1 MGAARLPGLTLPAG
15 DQACSG
21 RRCRAGGWSLQT
33 PDEGTTVSGT
43 HELFPLPA
51 RLLCV
56 NVRNFSIIAHVDHGK
71 STLADRILER
81 LGAMGERDRRDQT
94 LDTLELER
102 ERGITIKSTPIR
114 LTYVRD
120 NGESYIFNL
129 IDTPGHVDFNY
140 EVSRSLAACEGV
152 LLLVDASQ
160 GVEAQTIV
168 NAYLAID
175 SNLEIIPVINKIDLP
190 AADPEGAAQ
199 ELEDVIGIPAKDAVF
214 ASAKAGIG
222 ITEILEAIVE
232 RIPPPPGDPEAPLK
246 ALIFDSF
253 YDAYQGV
260 ILFVRVL
267 EGTLSKGQP
276 IMLFNSGKTFDV
288 DRVGI
293 FTPGLVVGEALQA
306 GSVGW
311 VAAGIR
317 DIHDAQVGDTITQ
330 KGRPTPEPFPGFK
343 PAQPVVFSGLYPTDT
358 EDYRKMRDAL
368 EKLKLNDAAF
378 TFEPETSEALGFGF
392 RCGFLGLLHAEIIQE
407 RLEREYDLDLIATAP
422 AVIYRVSLTNGEIFE
437 TQNPAEFPT
446 RDRISQTEEPYIKLS
461 IMLPEEYVGSVMQL
475 LQERRGS
482 MITMN
487 YVGKRVEL
495 LYEVP
500 FAEILYDFHD
510 RLKSISRG
518 YASMDYEQIGY
529 RDGDLRK
536 VDIMVNNDVVDA
548 LAVIVH
554 EDKAYAIGRK
564 IVDKMAEVIPRQM
577 FPVPVQATIGGK
589 IIARATV
596 KAYRKDV
603 LAKCY
608 GGDISRKKKL
618 LNKQKKG
625 RARMKQIG
633 TVEVPQEAFLAV
645 LSTDE

>member
-1 MGAARLPGLTLPAG
+1 M
-15 DQACSG
+15 
-21 RRCRAGGWSLQT
+21 
-33 PDEGTTVSGT
+33 
-43 HELFPLPA
+43 
-51 RLLCV
+51 
-56 NVRNFSIIAHVDHGK
+56 
-71 STLADRILER
+71 ER
-81 LGAMGERDRRDQT
+81 LGAMTERDKRDQT

-102 ERGITIKSTPIR
+102 ERGITIKSTPVR
-114 LTYVRD
+114 LQYTRPAQEDGSGGETYT
-120 NGESYIFNL
+120 FNL

-175 SNLEIIPVINKIDLP
+175 NNLEIVPVINKIDLP

-199 ELEDVIGIPAKDAVF
+199 ELEEVIGIPAEDAVF
-214 ASAKAGIG
+214 ASGKSGIG
-222 ITEILEAIVE
+222 ITEILEAIVD
-232 RIPPPPGDPEAPLK
+232 RIPPPSGDPEAPLK

-253 YDAYQGV
+253 FDAYQGV

-267 EGTLSKGQP
+267 EGTLTPKDQ
-276 IMLFNSGKTFDV
+276 IRLMNAGKNFEVDKVGTFS
-288 DRVGI
+288 
-293 FTPGLVVGEALQA
+293 PGLVVGDSLPA

-311 VAAGIR
+311 VAAGIK
-317 DIHDAQVGDTITQ
+317 DIQDAQVGDTLT
-330 KGRPTPEPFPGFK
+330 GRERQTPEAFPGFK

-358 EDYRKMRDAL
+358 EDYRKLRDAL

-378 TFEPETSEALGFGF
+378 SFEPETSEALGFGF

-422 AVIYRVSLTNGEIFE
+422 AVVYRVTLTNGDVFE

-446 RDRISQTEEPYIKLS
+446 RDRIELVEEPYIKLS
-461 IMLPEEYVGSVMQL
+461 IMLPEEHVGPVMQL

-518 YASMDYEQIGY
+518 YASMDYEQLGY
-529 RDGDLRK
+529 REGDLRK
-536 VDIMVNNDVVDA
+536 VDIMVNNEVIDA

-554 EDKAYAIGRK
+554 ETKTYSLGRK

-577 FPVPVQATIGGK
+577 FPVPVQAVIGAK

-596 KAYRKDV
+596 KAFRKDV

-625 RARMKQIG
+625 RARMKQFG

>member
-1 MGAARLPGLTLPAG
+1 MTDPRTA
-15 DQACSG
+15 SI
-21 RRCRAGGWSLQT
+21 
-33 PDEGTTVSGT
+33 
-43 HELFPLPA
+43 
-51 RLLCV
+51 
-56 NVRNFSIIAHVDHGK
+56 RNFSIIAHVDHGK

-81 LGAMGERDRRDQT
+81 LGAMGERDKRDQT

-114 LTYVRD
+114 LQYTRE
-120 NGESYIFNL
+120 NGEQYTFHL

-175 SNLEIIPVINKIDLP
+175 NNLEIVPVINKIDLP
-190 AADPEGAAQ
+190 AADPEGAAR
-199 ELEDVIGIPAKDAVF
+199 ELEEVIGIPADDAVQ
-214 ASAKAGIG
+214 ASGKTGIG
-222 ITEILEAIVE
+222 IPDILEAIVE
-232 RIPPPPGDPEAPLK
+232 RIPPPSGDPDAPLK

-253 YDAYQGV
+253 FDAYQGV

-267 EGTLSKGQP
+267 EGSMKPKDGIRL
-276 IMLFNSGKTFDV
+276 MNAGKNFEIDKVGTFS
-288 DRVGI
+288 
-293 FTPGLVVGEALQA
+293 PGLVVGHTLSA
-306 GSVGW
+306 GEVGW
-311 VAAGIR
+311 VAASIK
-317 DIHDAQVGDTITQ
+317 DIADAQVGDTIT
-330 KGRPTPEPFPGFK
+330 GRENPTPEAFPGFK

-358 EDYRKMRDAL
+358 EDYRKLREAL

-378 TFEPETSEALGFGF
+378 SFEPETSEALGFGF

-422 AVIYRVSLTNGEIFE
+422 AVVYRVTLTNGEIFE

-446 RDRISQTEEPYIKLS
+446 RDRITSVEEPYIKLS
-461 IMLPEEYVGSVMQL
+461 VMLPEDYVGPVMQL
-475 LQERRGS
+475 LQERRGA
-482 MITMN
+482 MQTMN
-487 YVGKRVEL
+487 YIGKRVEL
-495 LYEVP
+495 IYEVP

-529 RDGDLRK
+529 REGDLRK
-536 VDIMVNNDVVDA
+536 VDIMVNNEVIDA

-554 EDKAYAIGRK
+554 ETKTYSLGRK

-577 FPVPVQATIGGK
+577 FPVPVQAVIGGK

-596 KAYRKDV
+596 KAFRKDV

-608 GGDISRKKKL
+608 GGDITRKKKL
-618 LNKQKKG
+618 LEKQKKG
-625 RARMKQIG
+625 RARMKQFG

-645 LSTDE
+645 LSTED

>member
-1 MGAARLPGLTLPAG
+1 MTRSP
-15 DQACSG
+15 
-21 RRCRAGGWSLQT
+21 
-33 PDEGTTVSGT
+33 
-43 HELFPLPA
+43 
-51 RLLCV
+51 
-56 NVRNFSIIAHVDHGK
+56 NIRNFSIIAHVDHGK
-71 STLADRILER
+71 STLADRILEQ
-81 LGAMGERDRRDQT
+81 LGAMGERDKRDQT

-114 LTYVRD
+114 LQYVRP
-120 NGESYIFNL
+120 NGEEYVFNL

-175 SNLEIIPVINKIDLP
+175 NDLEIVPVVNKIDLP
-190 AADPEGAAQ
+190 AADPEGAAA
-199 ELEDVIGIPAKDAVF
+199 ELEEVIGIPADNAVF
-214 ASAKAGIG
+214 ASGKTGQG
-222 ITEILEAIVE
+222 VPEILEAIVE
-232 RIPPPPGDPEAPLK
+232 HIPAPSGDPQAPLK

-253 YDAYQGV
+253 FDAYQGV

-267 EGTLSKGQP
+267 EGTLNPKDQ
-276 IMLFNSGKTFDV
+276 IHLMNAGKSFEVDKVGTFS
-288 DRVGI
+288 
-293 FTPGLVVGEALQA
+293 PGLVVGDTLPA
-306 GSVGW
+306 GAVGW
-311 VAAGIR
+311 VAAGIK
-317 DIHDAQVGDTITQ
+317 DIQDAQVGDTLTG
-330 KGRPTPEPFPGFK
+330 KESRTAEPFPGFK

-358 EDYRKMRDAL
+358 EDYRKLREAL

-378 TFEPETSEALGFGF
+378 NFEPETSEALGFGF

-422 AVIYRVSLTNGEIFE
+422 AVVYRVTLTNGEVFE

-446 RDRISQTEEPYIKLS
+446 RDRIELVEEPYIKLS
-461 IMLPEEYVGSVMQL
+461 VMVPEEYVGPIMQL
-475 LQERRGS
+475 LQERRGA
-482 MITMN
+482 MQTMN
-487 YVGKRVEL
+487 YIGKRVEL
-495 LYEVP
+495 VYEVP

-529 RDGDLRK
+529 REGDLRK
-536 VDIMVNNDVVDA
+536 VDILVNNEVIDA

-554 EDKAYAIGRK
+554 ETKTYSLGRK

-596 KAYRKDV
+596 KAFRKDV

-608 GGDISRKKKL
+608 GGDITRKKKL
-618 LNKQKKG
+618 LEKQKKG
-625 RARMKQIG
+625 RARMKQFG

-645 LSTDE
+645 LANED

>member
-1 MGAARLPGLTLPAG
+1 MRSACHARL
-15 DQACSG
+15 
-21 RRCRAGGWSLQT
+21 RI
-33 PDEGTTVSGT
+33 
-43 HELFPLPA
+43 
-51 RLLCV
+51 V

-81 LGAMGERDRRDQT
+81 LGAMSERDKRDQT

-102 ERGITIKSTPIR
+102 ERGITIKSTPVR
-114 LTYVRD
+114 LTYKRED
-120 NGESYIFNL
+120 GEEYTFNL

-175 SNLEIIPVINKIDLP
+175 SNLEIVPVINKIDLP

-199 ELEDVIGIPAKDAVF
+199 ELEDVIGIPASDAVF
-214 ASAKAGIG
+214 ASGKAGIG
-222 ITEILEAIVE
+222 IPEILEAIVE
-232 RIPPPPGDPEAPLK
+232 RIPAPSGDPEAPLK

-253 YDAYQGV
+253 FDAYQGV

-267 EGTLSKGQP
+267 EGTLNPKDQ
-276 IMLFNSGKTFDV
+276 IRLMNAGKNFEVDKVGTFS
-288 DRVGI
+288 
-293 FTPGLVVGEALQA
+293 PGLVVGQSLPA
-306 GSVGW
+306 GAVGW
-311 VAAGIR
+311 VAAGIK
-317 DIHDAQVGDTITQ
+317 DIQDAQVGDTLT
-330 KGRPTPEPFPGFK
+330 GRERQTAEPFPGFK

-358 EDYRKMRDAL
+358 EDYRKLRDAL

-378 TFEPETSEALGFGF
+378 SFEPETSEALGFGF

-422 AVIYRVSLTNGEIFE
+422 AVVYRVTLTNGEVFE

-446 RDRISQTEEPYIKLS
+446 RDRITTVEEPYIKLS
-461 IMLPEEYVGSVMQL
+461 IMLPEDYVGPVMQL

-518 YASMDYEQIGY
+518 YASMDYEQLGY
-529 RDGDLRK
+529 REGDLRK
-536 VDIMVNNDVVDA
+536 VDIMVNNEIIDA

-554 EDKAYAIGRK
+554 ETKTYGLGRK
-564 IVDKMAEVIPRQM
+564 IVDKMADVIPRQM
-577 FPVPVQATIGGK
+577 FPVPVQAVIGGK

-596 KAYRKDV
+596 KAFRKDV

-618 LNKQKKG
+618 LEKQKKG
-625 RARMKQIG
+625 RARMKQFG

-645 LSTDE
+645 LSTEE

>member
-1 MGAARLPGLTLPAG
+1 M
-15 DQACSG
+15 Q
-21 RRCRAGGWSLQT
+21 
-33 PDEGTTVSGT
+33 
-43 HELFPLPA
+43 
-51 RLLCV
+51 
-56 NVRNFSIIAHVDHGK
+56 VRNFSIIAHVDHGK
-71 STLADRILER
+71 STLADRILEH
-81 LGAMGERDRRDQT
+81 LGAMGERDKRDQT

-102 ERGITIKSTPIR
+102 ERGITIKSTPVR
-114 LTYVRD
+114 LSYTRPDSSGHGGETY
-120 NGESYIFNL
+120 ILNL

-190 AADPEGAAQ
+190 AADPEGAAA
-199 ELEDVIGIPAKDAVF
+199 ELEEVVGIPAEGAIF
-214 ASAKAGIG
+214 ASGKSGIG
-222 ITEILEAIVE
+222 VPEILEAIVE
-232 RIPPPPGDPEAPLK
+232 RIPSPPGDPDAPLK
-246 ALIFDSF
+246 ALIFDSVF
-253 YDAYQGV
+253 DAYQGV

-267 EGTLSKGQP
+267 EGQLKAKDKITLYST
-276 IMLFNSGKTFDV
+276 GKHFEV
-288 DRVGI
+288 DKVGT
-293 FTPGLVVGEALQA
+293 FTPGLIVGQHLTA
-306 GSVGW
+306 GDVGW
-311 VAAGIR
+311 VAAGIK
-317 DIHDAQVGDTITQ
+317 DIHDAQVGDTLMERERPITD
-330 KGRPTPEPFPGFK
+330 PFPGFK
-343 PAQPVVFSGLYPTDT
+343 PARPVVFSGLYPTDT
-358 EDYRKMRDAL
+358 EDYRKMREAL

-378 TFEPETSEALGFGF
+378 SFEPETSEALGFGF

-422 AVIYRVSLTNGEIFE
+422 AVVYRITMNNGDIFE
-437 TQNPAEFPT
+437 TQNPAQFPT
-446 RDRISQTEEPYIKLS
+446 RDRLQLIEEPYIKLS
-461 IMLPEEYVGSVMQL
+461 VMLPEEHVGSVMQL

-482 MITMN
+482 MVTMN
-487 YVGKRVEL
+487 YVGRRVEL
-495 LYEVP
+495 IYQVP

-518 YASMDYEQIGY
+518 YASMDYEITDY
-529 RDGDLRK
+529 RQGELVK
-536 VDIMVNNDVVDA
+536 VDIYVNNEIVDA

-554 EDKAYAIGRK
+554 EDRAYALGRK

-577 FPVPVQATIGGK
+577 WPVPVQAMIGGK

-596 KAYRKDV
+596 KAFRKDV

-625 RARMKQIG
+625 KARMKQIG

-645 LSTDE
+645 LSTDD

>member
-1 MGAARLPGLTLPAG
+1 MTDPRTA
-15 DQACSG
+15 SI
-21 RRCRAGGWSLQT
+21 
-33 PDEGTTVSGT
+33 
-43 HELFPLPA
+43 
-51 RLLCV
+51 
-56 NVRNFSIIAHVDHGK
+56 RNFSIIAHVDHGK

-81 LGAMGERDRRDQT
+81 LGAMGERDKRDQT

-114 LTYVRD
+114 LQYTRE
-120 NGESYIFNL
+120 NGEQYTFHL

-175 SNLEIIPVINKIDLP
+175 NNLEIVPVINKIDLP
-190 AADPEGAAQ
+190 AADPEGAAR
-199 ELEDVIGIPAKDAVF
+199 ELEEVIGIPADDAVQ
-214 ASAKAGIG
+214 ASGKTGIG
-222 ITEILEAIVE
+222 IPDILEAIVE
-232 RIPPPPGDPEAPLK
+232 RIPPPSGDPDAPLK

-253 YDAYQGV
+253 FDAYQGV

-267 EGTLSKGQP
+267 EGSMKPKDGIRL
-276 IMLFNSGKTFDV
+276 MNAGKNFEIDKVGTFS
-288 DRVGI
+288 
-293 FTPGLVVGEALQA
+293 PGLVVGQTLSA
-306 GSVGW
+306 GEVGW
-311 VAAGIR
+311 VAASIK
-317 DIHDAQVGDTITQ
+317 DIADAQVGDTIT
-330 KGRPTPEPFPGFK
+330 GRENPTPEAFPGFK

-358 EDYRKMRDAL
+358 EDYRKLREAL

-378 TFEPETSEALGFGF
+378 SFEPETSEALGFGF

-422 AVIYRVSLTNGEIFE
+422 AVVYRVTLTNGEIFE

-446 RDRISQTEEPYIKLS
+446 RDRITSVEEPYIKLS
-461 IMLPEEYVGSVMQL
+461 VMLPEDYVGPVMQL
-475 LQERRGS
+475 LQERRGA
-482 MITMN
+482 MQTMN
-487 YVGKRVEL
+487 YIGKRVEL
-495 LYEVP
+495 IYEVP

-529 RDGDLRK
+529 REGDLRK
-536 VDIMVNNDVVDA
+536 VDIMVNNEVIDA

-554 EDKAYAIGRK
+554 ETKTYSLGRK

-577 FPVPVQATIGGK
+577 FPVPVQAVIGGK

-596 KAYRKDV
+596 KAFRKDV

-608 GGDISRKKKL
+608 GGDITRKKKL
-618 LNKQKKG
+618 LEKQKKG
-625 RARMKQIG
+625 RARMKQFG

-645 LSTDE
+645 LSTED

>member
-1 MGAARLPGLTLPAG
+1 MTL
-15 DQACSG
+15 
-21 RRCRAGGWSLQT
+21 R
-33 PDEGTTVSGT
+33 PD
-43 HELFPLPA
+43 H
-51 RLLCV
+51 
-56 NVRNFSIIAHVDHGK
+56 VRNFSIIAHVDHGK

-81 LGAMGERDRRDQT
+81 LGAMGERDKRDQT

-114 LTYVRD
+114 LTYTRD
-120 NGESYIFNL
+120 SGESFTFNL

-190 AADPEGAAQ
+190 AADPEGAAK
-199 ELEDVIGIPAKDAVF
+199 ELEDVIGIPASDAVF
-214 ASAKAGIG
+214 ASGKAGIG
-222 ITEILEAIVE
+222 IPEILEAIVE
-232 RIPPPPGDPEAPLK
+232 RIPAPSGDPAAPLK

-276 IMLFNSGKTFDV
+276 IMLVNSGKTFDV
-288 DRVGI
+288 DRVGF
-293 FTPGLVVGEALQA
+293 FTPALVVGEALEA

-311 VAAGIR
+311 IAAGIR

-330 KGRPTPEPFPGFK
+330 KDRPTPEPFPGFK

-422 AVIYRVSLTNGEIFE
+422 AVIYRLTLTNGEVFE

-446 RDRISQTEEPYIKLS
+446 RDRISRTEEPFIKLS
-461 IMLPEEYVGSVMQL
+461 IMLPEEHVGPVMQL

-487 YVGKRVEL
+487 YLGKRVEL
-495 LYEVP
+495 LYDVP

-518 YASMDYEQIGY
+518 YASMDYEQTGY

-536 VDIMVNNDVVDA
+536 VDIMVNNEVVDA

>member
-1 MGAARLPGLTLPAG
+1 M
-15 DQACSG
+15 Q
-21 RRCRAGGWSLQT
+21 
-33 PDEGTTVSGT
+33 
-43 HELFPLPA
+43 
-51 RLLCV
+51 
-56 NVRNFSIIAHVDHGK
+56 VRNFSIIAHVDHGK
-71 STLADRILER
+71 STLADRILEH
-81 LGAMGERDRRDQT
+81 LGAMGERDKRAQT

-102 ERGITIKSTPIR
+102 ERGITIKSTPVR
-114 LTYVRD
+114 LNYTRP
-120 NGESYIFNL
+120 NGEQYILNL

-175 SNLEIIPVINKIDLP
+175 SGLDIIPVVNKIDLP

-199 ELEDVIGIPAKDAVF
+199 ELEEVVGIPAADAIF
-214 ASAKAGIG
+214 ASGKTGQG
-222 ITEILEAIVE
+222 VPEILEAIVE
-232 RIPPPPGDPEAPLK
+232 RIPSPPGDPDAPLK
-246 ALIFDSF
+246 ALIFDSVF
-253 YDAYQGV
+253 DAYQGV
-260 ILFVRVL
+260 IVFVRVL
-267 EGTLSKGQP
+267 DGTIKP
-276 IMLFNSGKTFDV
+276 KDKITLFSTGKHFEVDKVGTFS
-288 DRVGI
+288 
-293 FTPGLVVGEALQA
+293 PGLVVGDSLTA
-306 GSVGW
+306 GDVGW
-311 VAAGIR
+311 VAAGVR
-317 DIHDAQVGDTITQ
+317 DIHDAQVGDTLMERERPITD
-330 KGRPTPEPFPGFK
+330 PFPGFK

-358 EDYRKMRDAL
+358 EMYRKLREAL

-378 TFEPETSEALGFGF
+378 SFEPETSEALGFGF

-422 AVIYRVSLTNGEIFE
+422 AVIYRITLNNGEIFE
-437 TQNPAEFPT
+437 TQNPAQFPT
-446 RDRISQTEEPYIKLS
+446 RDRVNLIEEPYIRLS
-461 IMLPEEYVGSVMQL
+461 VMLPEEHVGPVMQL

-482 MITMN
+482 MVTMN
-487 YVGKRVEL
+487 YLGKRVEL
-495 LYEVP
+495 VYEVP

-518 YASMDYEQIGY
+518 YASMDYSITGY
-529 RDGDLRK
+529 REGELVK
-536 VDIMVNNDVVDA
+536 VDIYVNNEIVDA

-554 EDKAYAIGRK
+554 EDRAYPLGRK

-577 FPVPVQATIGGK
+577 WPVPIQAMIGGK
-589 IIARATV
+589 IIARSTV
-596 KAYRKDV
+596 KAFRKDV

-625 RARMKQIG
+625 KARMKQIG

-645 LSTDE
+645 LSTED

>member
-1 MGAARLPGLTLPAG
+1 M
-15 DQACSG
+15 
-21 RRCRAGGWSLQT
+21 
-33 PDEGTTVSGT
+33 
-43 HELFPLPA
+43 
-51 RLLCV
+51 

-81 LGAMGERDRRDQT
+81 LGAMGERDKRDQT

-102 ERGITIKSTPIR
+102 ERGITIKSTPVR
-114 LTYVRD
+114 LTYERPAD
-120 NGESYIFNL
+120 GQTYTFNL

-175 SNLEIIPVINKIDLP
+175 SNLEIVPVVNKIDLP
-190 AADPEGAAQ
+190 AADPQGAAK
-199 ELEDVIGIPAKDAVF
+199 ELEDVIGIPAEDAIF
-214 ASAKAGIG
+214 ASGKTGQG
-222 ITEILEAIVE
+222 VDDILEAIVE
-232 RIPPPPGDPEAPLK
+232 RIPAPSGDPEAPLK
-246 ALIFDSF
+246 ALIFDSVF
-253 YDAYQGV
+253 DAYQGV
-260 ILFVRVL
+260 ILFIRVL
-267 EGTLSKGQP
+267 EGTLKAKDK
-276 IMLFNSGKTFDV
+276 IMLYSNGKAFDV
-288 DRVGI
+288 DKVGT
-293 FTPGLVVGEALQA
+293 FTPGLVVGQELPA
-306 GSVGW
+306 GAVGW
-311 VAAGIR
+311 VAAGIK
-317 DIHDAQVGDTITQ
+317 DIHDAQVGDTITA
-330 KGRPTPEPFPGFK
+330 KDHPTTEPFPGFK
-343 PAQPVVFSGLYPTDT
+343 PAQPVVFSGLYPTNT
-358 EDYRKMRDAL
+358 EDYRRLRDAL

-392 RCGFLGLLHAEIIQE
+392 RCGFLGLLHAEIAQE
-407 RLEREYDLDLIATAP
+407 RLEREFDLDLIATAP
-422 AVIYRVSLTNGEIFE
+422 AVIYRITLTNGEVFIS
-437 TQNPAEFPT
+437 QNPAEFPT
-446 RDRISQTEEPYIKLS
+446 RDRIDVMEEPYIKLS
-461 IMLPEEYVGSVMQL
+461 VMLPEEYVGPVMQL
-475 LQERRGS
+475 IQERRGS
-482 MITMN
+482 MVTMN
-487 YVGKRVEL
+487 YLGKRVEL
-495 LYEVP
+495 IYEVP

-529 RDGDLRK
+529 REGDLVK
-536 VDIMVNNDVVDA
+536 VDIMVQGEVVDA

-554 EDKAYAIGRK
+554 ESKAYSLGRK

-577 FPVPVQATIGGK
+577 FPVPVQAAIGGK

-618 LNKQKKG
+618 LEKQKKG
-625 RARMKQIG
+625 KARMKQIG

-645 LSTDE
+645 LSTEE

>member
-1 MGAARLPGLTLPAG
+1 MTRSP
-15 DQACSG
+15 
-21 RRCRAGGWSLQT
+21 
-33 PDEGTTVSGT
+33 
-43 HELFPLPA
+43 
-51 RLLCV
+51 
-56 NVRNFSIIAHVDHGK
+56 NIRNFSIIAHVDHGK
-71 STLADRILER
+71 STLADRILEQ
-81 LGAMGERDRRDQT
+81 LGAMGERDKRDQT

-114 LTYVRD
+114 LGYTRP

-175 SNLEIIPVINKIDLP
+175 NDLEIVPVVNKIDLP

-199 ELEDVIGIPAKDAVF
+199 ELEEVIGIPAEDAVF
-214 ASAKAGIG
+214 ASGKTGAGVPD
-222 ITEILEAIVE
+222 ILEAIVE
-232 RIPPPPGDPEAPLK
+232 KIPAPSGDPEAPLK

-267 EGTLSKGQP
+267 EGTLNPKDQ
-276 IMLFNSGKTFDV
+276 IYLMNAGKSFDV
-288 DRVGI
+288 DKVGT
-293 FTPGLVVGEALQA
+293 FSPGLVVGDTLPA
-306 GSVGW
+306 GAVGW
-311 VAAGIR
+311 VAAGIK
-317 DIHDAQVGDTITQ
+317 DIQDAQVGDTLTG
-330 KGRPTPEPFPGFK
+330 KESRTAEPFPGFK

-358 EDYRKMRDAL
+358 EDYRKLREAL

-378 TFEPETSEALGFGF
+378 SFEPETSEALGFGF

-422 AVIYRVSLTNGEIFE
+422 AVVYRVTLTNGEVFE

-446 RDRISQTEEPYIKLS
+446 RDRIELVEEPYIKLAV
-461 IMLPEEYVGSVMQL
+461 MVPEEYVGPIMQL
-475 LQERRGS
+475 LQERRGA
-482 MITMN
+482 MQTMN
-487 YVGKRVEL
+487 YIGKRVEL
-495 LYEVP
+495 VYEVP

-529 RDGDLRK
+529 REGDLRK
-536 VDIMVNNDVVDA
+536 VDILVNNEVIDA

-554 EDKAYAIGRK
+554 ETKTYSLGRK

-608 GGDISRKKKL
+608 GGDITRKKKL
-618 LNKQKKG
+618 LEKQKKG
-625 RARMKQIG
+625 RARMKQFG

-645 LSTDE
+645 LANEE

>member
-1 MGAARLPGLTLPAG
+1 MTHR
-15 DQACSG
+15 
-21 RRCRAGGWSLQT
+21 
-33 PDEGTTVSGT
+33 PD
-43 HELFPLPA
+43 H
-51 RLLCV
+51 
-56 NVRNFSIIAHVDHGK
+56 VRNFSIIAHVDHGK

-81 LGAMGERDRRDQT
+81 LGAMGERDKRDQT

-114 LTYVRD
+114 LQYTRE
-120 NGESYIFNL
+120 NGEEYTFNL

-175 SNLEIIPVINKIDLP
+175 NNLEIVPVINKIDLP
-190 AADPEGAAQ
+190 AADPENAAK
-199 ELEDVIGIPAKDAVF
+199 ELEDVIGIPASDAVL
-214 ASAKAGIG
+214 ASGKAGIG
-222 ITEILEAIVE
+222 IPEILEAVVE
-232 RIPPPPGDPEAPLK
+232 RIPPPPGDPDAPLK

-267 EGTLSKGQP
+267 DGTVQAKDQIVL
-276 IMLFNSGKTFDV
+276 MNADRTFEV
-288 DRVGI
+288 DKVGT
-293 FTPGLVVGEALQA
+293 FSPGLVVGQELSA
-306 GSVGW
+306 GAVGW
-311 VAAGIR
+311 VAAGIK
-317 DIHDAQVGDTITQ
+317 DIHDAQVGDTLT
-330 KGRPTPEPFPGFK
+330 GRERRTAEPFPGFK

-358 EDYRKMRDAL
+358 EDYRKLRDAL

-422 AVIYRVSLTNGEIFE
+422 AVVYRVTLTNGEIFE

-446 RDRISQTEEPYIKLS
+446 RDRIKLVEEPYIKLS
-461 IMLPEEYVGSVMQL
+461 IMLPEDYVGPVMQL

-487 YVGKRVEL
+487 YLGKRVEL

-529 RDGDLRK
+529 REGELRK
-536 VDIMVNNDVVDA
+536 VDIMVQGDVVDA

-554 EDKAYAIGRK
+554 EDKAYSLGRK

-577 FPVPVQATIGGK
+577 FPVPVQAVIGGK

-618 LNKQKKG
+618 LEKQKKG

>member
-1 MGAARLPGLTLPAG
+1 M
-15 DQACSG
+15 
-21 RRCRAGGWSLQT
+21 
-33 PDEGTTVSGT
+33 
-43 HELFPLPA
+43 
-51 RLLCV
+51 

-71 STLADRILER
+71 STLADRIMER
-81 LGAMGERDRRDQT
+81 LGAMTERDKRDQT

-102 ERGITIKSTPIR
+102 ERGITIKSTPVR
-114 LTYVRD
+114 LQYTRPAQEDGSGGETYT
-120 NGESYIFNL
+120 FNL

-175 SNLEIIPVINKIDLP
+175 NNLEIVPVINKIDLP

-199 ELEDVIGIPAKDAVF
+199 ELEEVIGIPAEDAVF
-214 ASAKAGIG
+214 ASGKSGIG
-222 ITEILEAIVE
+222 ITEILEAIVD
-232 RIPPPPGDPEAPLK
+232 RIPAPSGDPEAPLK

-253 YDAYQGV
+253 FDAYQGV

-267 EGTLSKGQP
+267 EGTLTPKDQ
-276 IMLFNSGKTFDV
+276 IRLMNAGKNFEVDKVGTFS
-288 DRVGI
+288 
-293 FTPGLVVGEALQA
+293 PGLVVGESLPA

-311 VAAGIR
+311 VAAGIK
-317 DIHDAQVGDTITQ
+317 DIQDAQVGDTLT
-330 KGRPTPEPFPGFK
+330 GREVQTPEAFPGFK

-358 EDYRKMRDAL
+358 EDYRKLRDAL

-378 TFEPETSEALGFGF
+378 SFEPETSEALGFGF

-422 AVIYRVSLTNGEIFE
+422 AVVYRVTLTNGSIFE

-446 RDRISQTEEPYIKLS
+446 RDRIELVEEPYIKLS
-461 IMLPEEYVGSVMQL
+461 IMLPEEHVGPVMQL

-518 YASMDYEQIGY
+518 YASMDYEQLGY
-529 RDGDLRK
+529 REGDLRK
-536 VDIMVNNDVVDA
+536 VDIMVNNEVIDA

-554 EDKAYAIGRK
+554 ETKTYSLGRK

-577 FPVPVQATIGGK
+577 FPVPVQAVIGAK

-596 KAYRKDV
+596 KAFRKDV

-625 RARMKQIG
+625 RARMKQFG

>member
-1 MGAARLPGLTLPAG
+1 V
-15 DQACSG
+15 Q
-21 RRCRAGGWSLQT
+21 
-33 PDEGTTVSGT
+33 
-43 HELFPLPA
+43 
-51 RLLCV
+51 
-56 NVRNFSIIAHVDHGK
+56 VRNFSIIAHVDHGK

-81 LGAMGERDRRDQT
+81 LGAMGERDKRDQT

-102 ERGITIKSTPIR
+102 ERGITIKSTPVR
-114 LTYVRD
+114 LKYRRP
-120 NGESYIFNL
+120 NGEEYTFNL

-175 SNLEIIPVINKIDLP
+175 NNLEIVPVVNKIDLP

-199 ELEDVIGIPAKDAVF
+199 ELEDVIGIPASDAVF
-214 ASAKAGIG
+214 ASGKTGVG
-222 ITEILEAIVE
+222 VDEILEAIVE
-232 RIPPPPGDPEAPLK
+232 RIPPPPGSPDAPLK

-267 EGTLSKGQP
+267 EGTLKP
-276 IMLFNSGKTFDV
+276 KDDITLFSNGRTFGV
-288 DRVGI
+288 DKVGT
-293 FTPGLVVGEALQA
+293 FSPGLVVGQELRA
-306 GSVGW
+306 GDVGW
-311 VAAGIR
+311 IAAGIK
-317 DIHDAQVGDTITQ
+317 DIHDAQVGDTVTR
-330 KGRPTPEPFPGFK
+330 KDHPTTEPFPGFK
-343 PAQPVVFSGLYPTDT
+343 PAQPVVFSGLYPTNT
-358 EDYRKMRDAL
+358 EDYRKLREAL

-378 TFEPETSEALGFGF
+378 VFEPETSEALGFGF

-422 AVIYRVSLTNGEIFE
+422 AVVYRLTLTNGEVFE
-437 TQNPAEFPT
+437 TQNPAQFPT
-446 RDRISQTEEPYIKLS
+446 RDRIELMEEPYIKLS
-461 IMLPEEYVGSVMQL
+461 IMLPEEHVGPVMQL
-475 LQERRGS
+475 LQERRGA
-482 MITMN
+482 MQTMN

-495 LYEVP
+495 VYEVP

-529 RDGDLRK
+529 REGDLVK
-536 VDIMVNNDVVDA
+536 VDILVQSEIVDA

-554 EDKAYAIGRK
+554 RDKAYSLGRK

-577 FPVPVQATIGGK
+577 FPVPVQAVIGGK

-618 LNKQKKG
+618 LEKQKKG
-625 RARMKQIG
+625 KARMKNIG

-645 LSTDE
+645 LSTDEG